1 MLHEDKLYYP
11 ELNQVYPEAET
22 LIMEEDAQPISVPII
37 QPVVY
42 KDFDHVE
49 KSVPEFWYSTSFLE
63 ELMQTT
69 SRIRNFALIGHLH
82 HGKTLLA
89 DLLIEQA
96 HKLFVSDPEQPSK
109 YLDHRKDEVQ
119 REISVKSSPM
129 TLVLPDKKEKSWVV
143 NFIDTPGH
151 PNCSDEVSAGLALV
165 DGVFLVVDVIEGV
178 MICTEKLLRHSLELG
193 LPVVLVL
200 NKIDRFI
207 LEMKIPPQDTYYKIK
222 HTIDQLN
229 KILTNYPN
237 HPKFSPT
244 SNNVLFASGL
254 YGFVFDLQSMSNK
267 YSKMFGATFDPLE
280 FSKRLW
286 GNLYFNSNSRT
297 FTKKP
302 PEGKGPGDRTFVEF
316 IMAPIYK
323 LIGYT
328 VSEERPVLE
337 GVLKELGIFLK
348 KSWYEYNTKTLLK
361 IVCRMFFEKPTELV
375 DAAVAKFPPP
385 NTSKRLGRLF
395 HGDQTA
401 EFQDLL
407 KSEKTGACV
416 VHITKQFH
424 NLNDDSFSLFGR
436 VHSGTLK
443 TGDELVMITEKFSV
457 KDPEHQFIVKI
468 PKLFI
473 YNTRYQV
480 PVDSVPAGNF
490 ILIEGLDQFSSK
502 FSTIYDKKL
511 NNMFNRC
518 LEVKFCTCSVVK
530 VALEPLNP
538 ADLPKMLDG
547 LRKCSKSYPLL
558 ETKMYET
565 GEHMIFG
572 TGELYLDSVL
582 HDLRNLYTDIEIK
595 LSDPSVCLTETVI
608 DTSSFKAFSQTPN
621 GMNRISIIAEPLES
635 ELANSIQE
643 GKLKLA
649 DPGLPT
655 ILEEK
660 FNWDILA
667 STSLWAFGAEENGP
681 NVLINDI
688 LPYEIDPS
696 LYDSRASIVQGFQWA
711 CKEGPLCEE
720 PIRGVKF
727 RILEASLAKEPLYKA
742 AGQLIPATRR
752 VCYSSFL
759 LATPRLMEPYYLF
772 EIQCTKDCIQ
782 AIYTLLQRR
791 RGHVKSEEPKPGSPH
806 YIIMANVP
814 VIDSFGFETD
824 LRTFTSGM
832 AFAVAVFDAWALVPG
847 DPLDRKIVLKPLE
860 PSPAPALARDFMVKT
875 RSRKGL
881 TEDIMVSKYFDHPE
895 LYQMAKADQDL
906 AAYFKDNN

>member
-1 MLHEDKLYYP
+1 
-11 ELNQVYPEAET
+11 
-22 LIMEEDAQPISVPII
+22 MEEDAQPISVPII
-37 QPVVY
+37 QPIQQ
-42 KDFDHVE
+42 KNFDIKE
-49 KSVPEFWYSTSFLE
+49 NSIPQFIYTTNFLT
-63 ELMQTT
+63 ELMKTT

-89 DLLIEQA
+89 DLLFEQA
-96 HKLFVSDPEQPSK
+96 QKMFASDPEKPLR
-109 YLDHRKDEVQ
+109 YLDNRKDEIQ
-119 REISVKSSPM
+119 REISIKCSPAS
-129 TLVLPDKKEKSWVV
+129 LILPDKKDKSWVI

-151 PNCSDEVSAGLALV
+151 PNCSDEVSAALALV
-165 DGVFLVVDVIEGV
+165 DGVFLVIDIIEGV
-178 MICTEKLLRHSLELG
+178 MIGTDTLLRHALNLR
-193 LPVVLVL
+193 LPVVVVL
-200 NKIDRFI
+200 NKIDRFV

-222 HTIDQLN
+222 HTLDQLN
-229 KILTNYPN
+229 RILSNYPD

-254 YGFVFDLQSMSNK
+254 YGFVFDLHSISSK
-267 YSKMFGATFDPLE
+267 YCKMFGPTFDPSE

-286 GNLYFNSNSRT
+286 GNLYFNADSRR
-297 FTKKP
+297 FSKKP
-302 PEGKGPGDRTFVEF
+302 PEGKAPGDRTFVEF
-316 IMAPIYK
+316 IMTPLYK
-323 LIGYT
+323 LMGYT
-328 VSEERPVLE
+328 ISEERPALE
-337 GVLKELGIFLK
+337 GILKELGVFLK
-348 KSWYEYNTKTLLK
+348 KQWYDYNTKTLLK
-361 IVCRMFFEKPTELV
+361 IVCGMFFEKPTGLV
-375 DAAVAKFPPP
+375 DAAIANFPPP
-385 NTSKRLGRLF
+385 TASKKLEKIF
-395 HGDQTA
+395 HGSQTSD
-401 EFQDLL
+401 FLNL
-407 KSEKTGACV
+407 TKSEPAGMCV
-416 VHITKQFH
+416 VHVTKQFH
-424 NLNDDSFSLFGR
+424 DLDKNSFSLFGR
-436 VHSGTLK
+436 VHNGTLK
-443 TGDELVMITEKFSV
+443 EGDELIMITEKYSL
-457 KDPEHQFIVKI
+457 KDPEHQFLVKI
-468 PKLFI
+468 PELFVF
-473 YNTRYQV
+473 NTRYKIRV
-480 PVDSVPAGNF
+480 GSVPAGNF
-490 ILIEGLDQFSSK
+490 VLIEGIDKFSSK
-502 FSTIYDKKL
+502 FCTIYDKQL
-511 NNMFNRC
+511 RNVFYRS

-530 VALEPLNP
+530 IALEPLNP

-547 LRKCSKSYPLL
+547 LRMCSKSYPLL
-558 ETKMYET
+558 EVKMYET

-635 ELANSIQE
+635 ELANSIQQGQINLSDE
-643 GKLKLA
+643 NLSS
-649 DPGLPT
+649 

-667 STSLWAFGAEENGP
+667 STNLWAFGAEENGP

-688 LPYEIDPS
+688 LPYELDPS
-696 LYDSRASIVQGFQWA
+696 LNDSRSSIVQGFQWA

-806 YIIMANVP
+806 YIVFASVP

-832 AFAVAVFDAWALVPG
+832 AFAVAVFEQWALVPG

-906 AAYFKDNN
+906 AAYFNN